1 MCALGATNLQIEPQR
16 VMNGLLF
23 IFSQDQLFN
32 NSFYL
37 RPKAGAS
44 LFYNSARFLYFC
56 GKCFYAGYNIG
67 TLKKTVIKNINSNV
81 VA

>member
-44 LFYNSARFLYFC
+44 FFIIQQDFYTFVVSVSVL
-56 GKCFYAGYNIG
+56 G
-67 TLKKTVIKNINSNV
+67 TI
-81 VA
+81 